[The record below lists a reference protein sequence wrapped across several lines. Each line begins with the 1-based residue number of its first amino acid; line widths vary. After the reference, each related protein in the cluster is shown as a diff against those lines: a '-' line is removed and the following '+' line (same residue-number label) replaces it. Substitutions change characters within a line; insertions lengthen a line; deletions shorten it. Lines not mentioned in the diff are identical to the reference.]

1 MSSKSILG
9 LDSLLRKL
17 DALGVNTAAELAKS
31 MDKNIKLVQGEA
43 KMLAP
48 VDLGD
53 LRNSIFT
60 KTVKK
65 AKRIQGIVYTNSD
78 HAAYM
83 EFGTGQR
90 GSASLSPPK
99 DPDSKISYRE
109 DWAGVPAQPY
119 MYPALKNQ
127 EAQVI
132 ENIKTDL
139 RAAIRR
145 AVKK

>member
-1 MSSKSILG
+1 MSSKGIIG
-9 LDSLLRKL
+9 MDSLLRKL
-17 DALGVNTAAELAKS
+17 EALGSNSADALVQS
-31 MDKNIKLVQGEA
+31 MDKNIKLVEGEA
-43 KMLAP
+43 KFLAP
-48 VDLGD
+48 VDIGD
-53 LRNSIFT
+53 LRNSISS

-65 AKRIQGIVYTNSD
+65 AKAIQGIVYTNSD

-83 EFGTGQR
+83 EFGTGQK
-90 GSASLSPPK
+90 GASSPSPPK
-99 DPDSKISYRE
+99 DPDSGISYRE

-127 EAQVI
+127 EQQVL
-132 ENIKTDL
+132 ENIKNDL